1 MSRVLITGASGFIG
15 RHCLQVL
22 ATKGHDV
29 HAVSRRRQPKLVF
42 PRLTWHERNLL
53 LPGCPTDLVSEVK
66 PECLLHLAWY
76 TEPAKY
82 WEAGENIEWVRAS
95 LELFHAFA
103 EKGGSRLVAAGTC
116 AEYGA
121 TSGECEENKTPLLP
135 VSLYGVSKHSLERIL
150 HFWSLRTGLSSAWG
164 RTFFLYGPHE
174 LPSRVVAYVVR
185 SLLHGEPALCSQG
198 TEVLD
203 FMHVADVASG
213 FVCLLES
220 KVQGPVNIGSGNP
233 VSLRCVLEE
242 IGRQLGRLDLIQFG
256 TRQSK
261 HATQSFWAK
270 TQRLVHEVVWK
281 PQYDLAG
288 GIRQTIE
295 WWRSRTENLEEDFSG
310 PKTNPPAANESF
322 TASPL

>member
-22 ATKGHDV
+22 ATQGHDV
-29 HAVSRRRQPKLVF
+29 HAVSRRRQPELVL
-42 PRLTWHERNLL
+42 PRLNWHERNLL
-53 LPGCPTDLVSEVK
+53 LPGCPTDLVAEVK

-82 WEAGENIEWVRAS
+82 WQARENVEWVRAS
-95 LELFHAFA
+95 LELFHAFT

-121 TSGECEENKTPLLP
+121 TTGECEESKMPLLP
-135 VSLYGVSKHSLERIL
+135 SSLYGVSKHSLERIL
-150 HFWSLRTGLSSAWG
+150 HFWSLQTGLSSAWG

-174 LPSRVVAYVVR
+174 LPSRIVAYVVL
-185 SLLHGEPALCSQG
+185 SLLRGDPALCSQG

-203 FMHVADVASG
+203 FMYVADVASA
-213 FVCLLES
+213 FVRLLES
-220 KVQGPVNIGSGNP
+220 RVQGPVNIGSGNP
-233 VSLRCVLEE
+233 VSVRCVLEE
-242 IGRQLGRLDLIQFG
+242 IGRQLDRLDLIRFG

-261 HATQSFWAK
+261 HPTQSFWAN
-270 TQRLVHEVVWK
+270 TQRLVHEVAWK

-295 WWRSRTENLEEDFSG
+295 WWRSRTENPGEDFSPSSSPRR
-310 PKTNPPAANESF
+310 PKEG
-322 TASPL
+322 

>member
-29 HAVSRRRQPKLVF
+29 HAVSRRRQPELVL
-42 PRLTWHERNLL
+42 PRLNWHERNLL
-53 LPGCPTDLVSEVK
+53 LPGCPTDLVAEVK

-82 WEAGENIEWVRAS
+82 WEARENVEWVRAS

-103 EKGGSRLVAAGTC
+103 ETGGSRLVATGTC

-121 TSGECEENKTPLLP
+121 TSGECEESKTPLLP
-135 VSLYGVSKHSLERIL
+135 SSLYGVSKHSLERIL
-150 HFWSLRTGLSSAWG
+150 HFWSLQTGLSSAWG

-174 LPSRVVAYVVR
+174 LPSRVVAYVVL
-185 SLLHGEPALCSQG
+185 SLLRGEPALCSQG

-203 FMHVADVASG
+203 FMYVADVASA
-213 FVCLLES
+213 FVRLLES

-233 VSLRCVLEE
+233 VSVRCVLEE
-242 IGRQLGRLDLIQFG
+242 IGRQLGRLDLIRFG

-261 HATQSFWAK
+261 HTTQSFWAN
-270 TQRLVHEVVWK
+270 TQRLVHEVAWK

-295 WWRSRTENLEEDFSG
+295 WWRSRTENPEEDFNPSASLRG
-310 PKTNPPAANESF
+310 PKEG
-322 TASPL
+322 

>member
-1 MSRVLITGASGFIG
+1 MSRVLVTGASGFIG

-29 HAVSRRRQPKLVF
+29 HAVSRRPQPELVL
-42 PRLTWHERNLL
+42 PRLNWHERNLL
-53 LPGCPTDLVSEVK
+53 LPGCPTDLVAEVK

-82 WEAGENIEWVRAS
+82 WEARENVEWVRAS

-103 EKGGSRLVAAGTC
+103 VKGGSRLVAAGTC

-121 TSGECEENKTPLLP
+121 TSGECVESKTPLLP
-135 VSLYGVSKHSLERIL
+135 SSLYGVSKHSLERIL
-150 HFWSLRTGLSSAWG
+150 HLWSLQIGLSSAWG

-174 LPSRVVAYVVR
+174 LPSRVVAYVVL
-185 SLLHGEPALCSQG
+185 SLLRGEPALCAEGS
-198 TEVLD
+198 EVLD
-203 FMHVADVASG
+203 FMHVADVASA
-213 FVCLLES
+213 FVRLLES

-233 VSLRCVLEE
+233 VSVRCVLEE
-242 IGRQLGRLDLIQFG
+242 IGGQLGRLDLIRFG

-261 HATQSFWAK
+261 RPAQSFWAN
-270 TQRLVHEVVWK
+270 TQRLAHEVAWK

-295 WWRSRTENLEEDFSG
+295 WWRSRTENPEGDLSPSSSLGG
-310 PKTNPPAANESF
+310 PKEG
-322 TASPL
+322 